1 MGSKPVLRLN
11 IGYDAVSLLER
22 AWSPP
27 GEGRLFCDPRLY
39 SVFRSLDWVC
49 LLPIHQRDPGRALV
63 LPLNEE
69 LPANGGFLL
78 SPSPSPSCYEGVLL
92 KDLLAICLVIDDFLK
107 KDMSIAFVINL
118 SEQALGYC
126 ISCE

>member
-1 MGSKPVLRLN
+1 VGSKPVLRLN

-39 SVFRSLDWVC
+39 SVLRSLNWVC
-49 LLPIHQRDPGRALV
+49 FLNILQRDPGCALV

-69 LPANGGFLL
+69 LPANGGFLS
-78 SPSPSPSCYEGVLL
+78 SPSPRSSYEGVLL
-92 KDLLAICLVIDDFLK
+92 EDLLAVCSVIDDFLK
-107 KDMSIAFVINL
+107 KDMTIAFVINF
-118 SEQALGYC
+118 SEQVLGYC